1 MAVEYFN
8 NKTPAAGVAFNLIPV
23 SQSYDYLTSV
33 VCINKG
39 MGDAKVTIY
48 AMTAGGAEADTMYFS
63 KEQVVPGNSTYET
76 KKLTSAGTKALWAL
90 SDNGNVSFA
99 SVGLRTSRV

>member
-8 NKTPAAGVAFNLIPV
+8 NKTPAAGVAFNLIAV
-23 SQSYDYLTSV
+23 SASYDYLTSV
-33 VCINKG
+33 VCTNKG

-48 AMTAGGAEADTMYFS
+48 AMTSGGTEADTMYFA
-63 KEQVVPGNSTYET
+63 KEQVVPGNSTFET
-76 KKLTSAGTKALWAL
+76 KKLTITGTKALWAL